1 MRTSESHIQQ
11 YLMGA
16 FHELGLPR
24 YQREECLPLGSPQS
38 LRGNREEYKNVKWTL
53 GKGLGPAGATGG
65 RQTLVR
71 NPEEGWTE
79 GRFGGQ
85 LKVGE
90 RSRSVENVQAE
101 ISL

>member
-38 LRGNREEYKNVKWTL
+38 LRETEKNIKTSS
-53 GKGLGPAGATGG
+53 GP
-65 RQTLVR
+65 
-71 NPEEGWTE
+71 
-79 GRFGGQ
+79 
-85 LKVGE
+85 
-90 RSRSVENVQAE
+90 
-101 ISL
+101 